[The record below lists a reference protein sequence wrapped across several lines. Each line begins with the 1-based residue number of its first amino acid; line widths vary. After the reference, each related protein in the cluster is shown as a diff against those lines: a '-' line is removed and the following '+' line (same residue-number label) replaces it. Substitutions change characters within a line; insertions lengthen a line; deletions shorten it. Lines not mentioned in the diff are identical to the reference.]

1 VVASGN
7 RDPERFEEPDR
18 LDIGRKEPAPLSF
31 GAGPHFC
38 LGAAMAR
45 LEGAVAFETLAR
57 RVPDLE
63 LVDEEPSWLPS
74 LNLHGVSALPI
85 RA

>member
-1 VVASGN
+1 
-7 RDPERFEEPDR
+7 
-18 LDIGRKEPAPLSF
+18 
-31 GAGPHFC
+31 
-38 LGAAMAR
+38 MAR